1 MEKVERDKDL
11 SEKKLKEMYPRPPS
25 VVFRQAPNL
34 KQILVKS
41 ALRELPFLDCS
52 DRDGDV
58 PGCYK
63 HNHPNR
69 GRRCETCPRLNES
82 KRFTSTF
89 TKRTY
94 KIWHRF
100 TCKSKFVVY
109 LITCTRCQ
117 AQYVGKTIT
126 TMMERHSGHRR
137 EIEEVSTPLGRHFG
151 RCGLNKFSL
160 QIIAGVK
167 EGEEEALNI
176 AEGVWISR
184 LATMDGQGG
193 INSKD
198 EKNKI

>member
-1 MEKVERDKDL
+1 M
-11 SEKKLKEMYPRPPS
+11 
-25 VVFRQAPNL
+25 
-34 KQILVKS
+34 
-41 ALRELPFLDCS
+41 
-52 DRDGDV
+52 
-58 PGCYK
+58 
-63 HNHPNR
+63 
-69 GRRCETCPRLNES
+69 
-82 KRFTSTF
+82 
-89 TKRTY
+89 
-94 KIWHRF
+94 
-100 TCKSKFVVY
+100 
-109 LITCTRCQ
+109 
-117 AQYVGKTIT
+117 GKTIT

-198 EKNKI
+198 EKKKI